1 MNVGSRIKAARLE
14 AGLSQRQLCG
24 EHMTRNM
31 LSQIESGSANPSMK
45 TLQYLAQQLGKPMS
59 FLLEEQAASANQQCI
74 TEAKT
79 AFALGELENMR
90 RALDAFSEPEDLL
103 REERQLLEFYWHF
116 RRGQQALAEGMKPYA
131 VKLLYRALEMD
142 GLYITADLRYRCR
155 VLLGM
160 AGEKVLVE
168 ADEEAILARAMQCG
182 NSKRRLMILD
192 SADDKTSSAWNLLQ
206 ADALFEEKRYREA
219 AEHYLQIPQSQQI
232 YERLEVCY
240 RELGDF
246 KQAYEYA
253 CKQRQ
258 EMQ

>member
-1 MNVGSRIKAARLE
+1 MGSRIKEARLE

-45 TLQYLAQQLGKPMS
+45 TLQYLAQQLGKPVS
-59 FLLEEQAASANQQCI
+59 FFLEEQAASPNQQCI

-79 AFALGELENMR
+79 AFALSELENMR
-90 RALDAFSEPEDLL
+90 RALDTFTEPDDLL

-116 RRGQQALAEGMKPYA
+116 RRGQQALAEGMKPYG

-142 GLYITADLRYRCR
+142 GLYITSDLRYRCR

-160 AGEKVLVE
+160 AGEKILVE
-168 ADEEAILARAMQCG
+168 ADEEAILARAMQC
-182 NSKRRLMILD
+182 SDPKRRLMILG
-192 SADDKTSSAWNLLQ
+192 SAEDQTSHTWHQLQ
-206 ADALFEEKRYREA
+206 ADTLFEEKR
-219 AEHYLQIPQSQQI
+219 
-232 YERLEVCY
+232 Y

-253 CKQRQ
+253 CKQRS
-258 EMQ
+258 ETT

>member
-1 MNVGSRIKAARLE
+1 MNMGSRIKAVRLE

-31 LSQIESGSANPSMK
+31 LSQIESGTANPSMK
-45 TLQYLAQQLGKPMS
+45 TLQYLAQQLGKPVS
-59 FLLEEQAASANQQCI
+59 FFLEEQGASPNQQCI

-79 AFALGELENMR
+79 AFALDQLENMR
-90 RALDAFSEPEDLL
+90 RALDAFDEPDDLL

-116 RRGQQALAEGMKPYA
+116 RRGQQALAEGMKPYGI
-131 VKLLYRALEMD
+131 KLLYRALEMD

-155 VLLGM
+155 VLLAM
-160 AGEKVLVE
+160 AGEKILLE
-168 ADEEAILARAMQCG
+168 ADEEALLARAIQC
-182 NSKRRLMILD
+182 SDPKRKLMILG
-192 SADDKTSSAWNLLQ
+192 SADDQSSPAWNLLQ
-206 ADALFEEKRYREA
+206 ADALFLEKRYLEA
-219 AEHYLQIPQSQQI
+219 AEHYLRIPQNREV
-232 YERLEVCY
+232 YEKLEFCY

-258 EMQ
+258 EI